1 MQCAIHCSNNSYE
14 ITFNIIPG
22 IHWSV
27 INTIFGSIGFIEC
40 LVAVLIFSPLCLPES
55 PIDLIFLILIGVL
68 SFIAQIGLVI
78 SCKLEKATTVSI
90 VRKAFDVIFAFI
102 FQILLFQ
109 VCMYCLMQFIIVL
122 IYLYT
127 KRVSTKHLLP
137 KNYFQQIPGS
147 FSILGAFIIFL
158 AVFSSGFKK
167 IWDSLNE
174 DHWMKHNLILK
185 YLYA

>member
-1 MQCAIHCSNNSYE
+1 MFRINVFTIICLYHSKNVKRWKNP
-14 ITFNIIPG
+14 FNKNKLIFKLLLILFHPG

-40 LVAVLIFSPLCLPES
+40 LVPVLIFSPLCLPES
-55 PIDLIFLILIGVL
+55 LIDLVFLILIGVL

-109 VCMYCLMQFIIVL
+109 VC
-122 IYLYT
+122 
-127 KRVSTKHLLP
+127 
-137 KNYFQQIPGS
+137 
-147 FSILGAFIIFL
+147 IIFIGYCNFI
-158 AVFSSGFKK
+158 VGQK
-167 IWDSLNE
+167 I
-174 DHWMKHNLILK
+174 
-185 YLYA
+185 

>member
-109 VCMYCLMQFIIVL
+109 VCMYSLMQFIIVL

-127 KRVSTKHLLP
+127 NRVSSPLNIYYQKIT
-137 KNYFQQIPGS
+137 
-147 FSILGAFIIFL
+147 FS
-158 AVFSSGFKK
+158 
-167 IWDSLNE
+167 
-174 DHWMKHNLILK
+174 K
-185 YLYA
+185 YLVLLAYWALLSFFWLFFHQASKKYGIV

>member
-1 MQCAIHCSNNSYE
+1 M
-14 ITFNIIPG
+14 
-22 IHWSV
+22 
-27 INTIFGSIGFIEC
+27 
-40 LVAVLIFSPLCLPES
+40 VAVLIFSPLCLPES

-109 VCMYCLMQFIIVL
+109 VFMYCLMQFII
-122 IYLYT
+122 YT
-127 KRVSTKHLLP
+127 NRVSTKHLLP

-185 YLYA
+185 YLYE